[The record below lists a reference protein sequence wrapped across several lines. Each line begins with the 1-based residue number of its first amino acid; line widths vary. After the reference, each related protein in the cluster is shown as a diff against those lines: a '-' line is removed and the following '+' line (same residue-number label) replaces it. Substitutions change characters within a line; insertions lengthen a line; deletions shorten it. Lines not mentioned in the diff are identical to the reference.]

1 MKPAAHSADGEVL
14 PGSEPSP
21 GGLQPMDSAD
31 FANIDHDLW
40 DPFGT
45 GLVSQFPNHF

>member
-1 MKPAAHSADGEVL
+1 MKPAGHSADSEVP

-21 GGLQPMDSAD
+21 GGLQLMNSPD
-31 FANIDHDLW
+31 FDNIGHDLW

-45 GLVSQFPNHF
+45 GLVSQFSNYF